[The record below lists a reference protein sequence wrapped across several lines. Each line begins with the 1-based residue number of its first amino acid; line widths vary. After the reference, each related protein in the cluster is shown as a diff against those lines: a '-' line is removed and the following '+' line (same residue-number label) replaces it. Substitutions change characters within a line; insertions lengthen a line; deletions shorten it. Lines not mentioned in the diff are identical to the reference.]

1 MLIPF
6 STLTL
11 MSIPLG
17 ESVGDILTCG
27 IVCLS
32 GLLGDEC
39 SAIPVA
45 PLGVLAI
52 AGVFSW
58 WRRRRE
64 EPSVSANRSFDGG
77 IVMEEPERL
86 ALREEHGVR
95 PLTEDEEGT
104 GIDQLPEGVYG
115 FTCAVGQWDAPL
127 FRKKI
132 FLSYEMHKL
141 RDGSPVL
148 IGYVSPEDAERM
160 RRREGRVTI
169 HLFPDRQEEATHLV
183 SVPLFRV
190 RRHKQHSERTGH
202 GVELELEMEME

>member
-6 STLTL
+6 STLTF
-11 MSIPLG
+11 MSVPL
-17 ESVGDILTCG
+17 EKVFGDIITWC
-27 IVCLS
+27 IVHLN
-32 GLLGDEC
+32 GLIRDDR
-39 SAIPVA
+39 SAIPAA
-45 PLGVLAI
+45 PIGLLAI
-52 AGVFSW
+52 AGIFSW
-58 WRRRRE
+58 GRRRRE
-64 EPSVSANRSFDGG
+64 EPSVRMERSFDGG

-115 FTCAVGQWDAPL
+115 FTCAIGQWDAPL
-127 FRKKI
+127 FRKRI

-148 IGYVSPEDAERM
+148 IGYVSSEDAERM
-160 RRREGRVTI
+160 SRREGRVTI

-183 SVPLFRV
+183 SIPLFRV

-202 GVELELEMEME
+202 GAELELEMG